1 MSKQDNA
8 KPEKASQPAASGSGS
23 AGKTIGTKPI
33 RRFDGPS
40 IETKPVGPKNAPFY
54 AK

>member
-1 MSKQDNA
+1 MSKQENA
-8 KPEKASQPAASGSGS
+8 KAQPPGKPAASGSGS

-40 IETKPVGPKNAPFY
+40 INTKQVGPKNAPY
-54 AK
+54 LAK